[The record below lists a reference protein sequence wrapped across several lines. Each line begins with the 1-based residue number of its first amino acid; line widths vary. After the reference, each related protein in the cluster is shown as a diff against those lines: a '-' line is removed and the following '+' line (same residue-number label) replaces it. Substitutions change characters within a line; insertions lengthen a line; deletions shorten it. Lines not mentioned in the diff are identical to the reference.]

1 MFGHAVEVFRKLEL
15 GTGEADFSF
24 LTRGTQE
31 PGKLVRM

>member
-1 MFGHAVEVFRKLEL
+1 LEL